1 MMRKTVRRLRCKAQE
16 EAWEL
21 KYQEF
26 YHRGVGEMFVAYASN
41 IFYLA
46 KLVCVEVNSNSSL
59 LVTVYLCV
67 IYFVDSKSRHLF
79 DVKVVLSHIA
89 LIKFAFFMDLMSGVD
104 ISASFVKQ
112 PV

>member
-1 MMRKTVRRLRCKAQE
+1 M
-16 EAWEL
+16 
-21 KYQEF
+21 
-26 YHRGVGEMFVAYASN
+26 
-41 IFYLA
+41 
-46 KLVCVEVNSNSSL
+46 EVNSNSSL

-79 DVKVVLSHIA
+79 DVKVALSHIA

-112 PV
+112 RV